1 MVYCIMYKSITCKTA
16 LNRINSNYLPYHWD
30 LNIYRG
36 CVHRCRYCY
45 AQYSHNYLN
54 SGDFFGMIYIK
65 ENIVEALEKQLT
77 SRTWKHETINLG
89 GVTDSYQPIEKAK
102 AFMPDILRLLIKYR
116 TPVSISTKS
125 TLLLRDKDLFE
136 ELAEVAGAHV
146 AISVTTFNEE
156 LRNKIEPG
164 SFSTT
169 ERFNIL
175 RAFKNTK
182 VMTGVLMMPILP
194 YLTDSEENLQALFKA
209 TQEAKADY
217 VIPGL
222 LNLRQP
228 TKGYFLNFIKT
239 TFPDLYSQY
248 VNYYSGKADKKIYR
262 ADVYA
267 RISKLKKIY
276 PLSPKQRPFPH
287 GPEQL
292 TLFKER
298 EKNEK

>member
-45 AQYSHNYLN
+45 AQYSHSYLN
-54 SGDFFGMIYIK
+54 SGDFFGTIYVK
-65 ENIVEALEKQLT
+65 ENIVEALEKQLA
-77 SRTWKHETINLG
+77 SRSWKHETVNLG
-89 GVTDSYQPIEKAK
+89 GVTDSYQPIERTK
-102 AFMPDILRLLIKYR
+102 AFLPDILRLLIKYR

-125 TLLLRDKDLFE
+125 TLILRDKELFE
-136 ELAEVAGAHV
+136 ELAVVAGAHV
-146 AISVTTFNEE
+146 AISVTTFDET
-156 LRNKIEPG
+156 LRKKIEPG
-164 SFSTT
+164 SFSTH

-175 RAFKNTK
+175 HAFKGTK

-194 YLTDSEENLQALFKA
+194 YLTDSEENLTALFRA

-228 TKGYFLNFIKT
+228 TKGHFLNFIKI
-239 TFPDLYSQY
+239 TFPELYPFY
-248 VNYYSGKADKKIYR
+248 VDYYSGKADKKAYR
-262 ADVYA
+262 ENVYS
-267 RISKLKKIY
+267 RITTLKKAY
-276 PLSPKQRPFPH
+276 PLSPKQRPFPRT
-287 GPEQL
+287 PEQL
-292 TLFKER
+292 KLF
-298 EKNEK
+298 